1 MPKSVEFIHKKFVKS
16 HFKINDLKY
25 ALCIICEEVL
35 YQGGL
40 NSRQSVSGMK
50 NHLKQKHSEELK
62 RFHEFSDNY
71 VENRRQKKVSCPES
85 LKKLCIK
92 CLLKGN
98 SYFWFLQCCQVHP
111 LPVRRLFQ
119 PENFVQWI
127 KNSYFQV
134 KHITILFH
142 HFRRRMLNTVWIH
155 LGCLTKNMNGNT
167 NENRF

>member
-50 NHLKQKHSEELK
+50 NHLKQKHAEELK

-92 CLLKGN
+92 CLLKDN
-98 SYFWFLQCCQVHP
+98 SYF
-111 LPVRRLFQ
+111 
-119 PENFVQWI
+119 
-127 KNSYFQV
+127 
-134 KHITILFH
+134 
-142 HFRRRMLNTVWIH
+142 
-155 LGCLTKNMNGNT
+155 
-167 NENRF
+167 